1 MKSVYYGKL
10 VGTEIY
16 SDKEI
21 VMFEYVD
28 TKISGILTAAE
39 CSTGIPA
46 ATLIKEYQ
54 LDTVNNQLKVEVASI
69 NETFKEFKSE
79 GYILIEKRA
88 VLDNEDISVRY
99 MESRINKYTA

>member
-1 MKSVYYGKL
+1 MKSVYYGKF

-16 SDKEI
+16 SDKEV

-28 TKISGILTAAE
+28 TKISGILTAVE

-46 ATLIKEYQ
+46 ASLIKEYQ
-54 LDTVNNQLKVEVASI
+54 LDTVNNQLKVEVAGI
-69 NETFKEFKSE
+69 NETFKELKSE